1 MAIGG
6 VPTRGY
12 TLVASGLET
21 RSGYFE
27 ATTLMWNGFAPDKT
41 TVGENTLKASDG
53 NATVI
58 DWGRELPKPRARLGL
73 LLASAWVLGL
83 LAMGFLLH
91 RVIVIVSAYDELF
104 TREAAEKETSR
115 EIQISLKKQV
125 QEWKNV
131 LLRGE
136 DRIDRE
142 QYLASFF
149 ALEANTG
156 ALATRL
162 REEMG
167 PNNRDLMD
175 RFVLLHR
182 SLGRHYR
189 EGLVLFER
197 GEYRNLREVD
207 KLLRGEDRVPTDLID
222 EIVGRLDLRIQAQK
236 AEISRSL
243 RIFGL
248 GLAAAFLLLVALYAF
263 VTRALANARTASE
276 ALAESE
282 ARFRRVFLDSATGMM
297 LLDADGR
304 ICSVNHAL
312 CQILGYGASDLKGC
326 LVWAFAA
333 PEHTENMRASVTDLA
348 AGRADSFMVERR
360 YLRADGAPVWLRIS
374 LSALRL
380 EGRPLNAIAL
390 CEDVSARKQLG
401 EELRHRAFHDSL
413 TGLPNRASFELS
425 VAEAVGEWRPGK
437 RIVALLYIDLDG
449 FKLINDTC
457 GHNAGDR
464 LLQEVAKRMK
474 ACLDPGDLL
483 ARVGGDEFTVIT
495 DGTSRVTEAC
505 DTAEKLLA
513 FLSEPF
519 RVGDQEVFVTAS
531 IGVSLCP
538 RDGTEAG
545 VLIRCADTAMY
556 EAKLS
561 GKNGYRVFNSAMDD
575 SRRERLGLETD
586 LRHSLERNQIVA
598 WFQPQYDMKAERV
611 VGFEALCRWF
621 HPVRGVVPPSVFIPI
636 AEESGMI
643 VAIGNRVLQ
652 MACEFAVA
660 CNAVAGQATPVAVN
674 VSAVQ
679 FARTD
684 FADIV
689 CRTLAQAGL
698 PPSLLELELTESLL
712 LRNMDENVR
721 KMHELRAMGI
731 RIAID
736 DFGTGYSSL
745 GYLDRMPID
754 GLKIDR
760 AFVQSMASSATGTSL
775 IRSIVAMAHGMNL
788 RVVVEGVET
797 AEQLHALASTGCD
810 EVQGFLLGRPEP
822 RTQAL
827 QRVLD
832 ERGQGGAVESLGA
845 LSEPLPPG
853 ILFIQ

>member
-1 MAIGG
+1 MAGD
-6 VPTRGY
+6 
-12 TLVASGLET
+12 
-21 RSGYFE
+21 
-27 ATTLMWNGFAPDKT
+27 FAPDKT
-41 TVGENTLKASDG
+41 VVGEYTLEARAANG
-53 NATVI
+53 TVL
-58 DWGRELPKPRARLGL
+58 DWGREVPKPRGPLGL
-73 LLASAWVLGL
+73 LLASTWVVGV
-83 LAMGFLLH
+83 LAMGFLLN
-91 RVIVIVSAYDELF
+91 RLIVIVRTYDAFF
-104 TREAAEKETSR
+104 TREVAEKELSR

-125 QEWKNV
+125 QEWKNI

-136 DRIDRE
+136 DRLDRE
-142 QYLASFF
+142 RYMASFF
-149 ALEANTG
+149 ALEGDAA
-156 ALATRL
+156 ALADRL

-167 PNNRDLMD
+167 PDNRDLMD
-175 RFVLLHR
+175 RFILLHR
-182 SLGRHYR
+182 RLGRHYR
-189 EGLVLFER
+189 DGLVLFEK
-197 GEYRNLREVD
+197 GKYRNVREVD
-207 KLLRGEDRVPTDLID
+207 NVVRGEDRVPTDLMD
-222 EIVGRLDLRIQAQK
+222 EIVGRLDLRIQVQK
-236 AEISRSL
+236 AEISGSL
-243 RIFGL
+243 HIFGL
-248 GLAAAFLLLVALYAF
+248 GLAAAFLMVVALYALIA
-263 VTRALANARTASE
+263 RALASARSSGE
-276 ALAESE
+276 SLMESE
-282 ARFRRVFLDSATGMM
+282 ERFRRVFLDSAIGMA
-297 LLDADGR
+297 LLDAEGR

-312 CQILGYGASDLKGC
+312 CQILGYGAIDLKGC
-326 LVWAFAA
+326 FAWAFAT
-333 PEHTENMRASVTDLA
+333 PEHTETISAAVTELV
-348 AGRADSFMVERR
+348 AGKADSFIVERR
-360 YLRADGAPVWLRIS
+360 FLRADGAPVWMRMS

-390 CEDVSARKQLG
+390 CEDVSARRQMS

-425 VAEAVGEWRPGK
+425 VAEAVSDWRTGG

-457 GHNAGDR
+457 GHNAGDG
-464 LLQEVAKRMK
+464 LLEAVAKRMK
-474 ACLDPGDLL
+474 ASLDPGDFL

-495 DGTSRVTEAC
+495 EGAC
-505 DTAEKLLA
+505 CAGETCETAEKLLA

-519 RVGDQEVFVTAS
+519 RVAEQEVFVTAS

-545 VLIRCADTAMY
+545 LLIRCADTAMY

-561 GKNGYRVFNSAMDD
+561 GKNGYRVFNAAMDD

-586 LRHSLERNQIVA
+586 LRHSLDRNQIVA
-598 WFQPQYDMKAERV
+598 WFQAQYDMKSESLVR
-611 VGFEALCRWF
+611 FEALCRWF
-621 HPVRGVVPPSVFIPI
+621 HPVRGMVPPSVFIPI

-652 MACEFAVA
+652 LACEFAVA
-660 CNAVAGQATPVAVN
+660 CNAVALAAIPVAVN

-689 CRTLAQAGL
+689 RRTLTHAGL
-698 PPSLLELELTESLL
+698 HPSLLELELTESLL

-760 AFVQSMASSATGTSL
+760 SFVQSMESSATGTSL

-797 AEQLHALASTGCD
+797 AAQLQALVSTGCD
-810 EVQGFLLGRPEP
+810 EVQGYLLGRPEP
-822 RTQAL
+822 RAQAL
-827 QRVLD
+827 LRVRD
-832 ERGQGGAVESLGA
+832 EQNVVDASESLAA
-845 LSEPLPPG
+845 LSNALAPG
-853 ILFIQ
+853 VLTIQ